1 MGPIVD
7 RSLER
12 LVSTDIAIVQARRRL
27 LAAAEGMPNGAE
39 PPALDPATHRVRSAS
54 FVAASDI
61 PLSQIEEIL
70 EAKSGKAH
78 TTI

>member
-1 MGPIVD
+1 
-7 RSLER
+7 
-12 LVSTDIAIVQARRRL
+12 

>member
-1 MGPIVD
+1 VLF
-7 RSLER
+7 RS
-12 LVSTDIAIVQARRRL
+12 
-27 LAAAEGMPNGAE
+27 
-39 PPALDPATHRVRSAS
+39 RSAS

>member
-1 MGPIVD
+1 
-7 RSLER
+7 
-12 LVSTDIAIVQARRRL
+12 
-27 LAAAEGMPNGAE
+27 
-39 PPALDPATHRVRSAS
+39 
-54 FVAASDI
+54 VAASDI